1 MGVRSKSTIGIIAA
15 CAAAM
20 LLFLVGGF
28 VIHRNNT
35 QSFAQEGYVLDTVQ
49 EEEGGVSGTQ
59 IWFSEGSRW
68 NRTGVDQVSFH
79 DAQGSRTELAED
91 SFVHY
96 ADGSVAAFTDSVL
109 SDMDEYAD
117 GKILQYR
124 INTGMVLSST
134 DQYEYELPGAAED
147 QKTSLS
153 NLIWKA
159 GDLSY
164 LVCSPMLELKF
175 GDGSRTATSTGYV
188 ELRYLESNLSTVAIS
203 DGTQAWQVLTQGAT
217 LTLQNGVIL
226 DLSTADIYSDADA
239 QEAST
244 AQVTGEAV
252 TSGASRN
259 GHLNLLND
267 FQTNS
272 QENISL
278 STPIISIPKFN
289 FLVINGEDGED
300 GNLGTDGMDGEAGEA
315 GEAGTE
321 GEAGADGT
329 TGNTGS
335 TSGASGLWGYDGK
348 DNEDTPNESLE
359 KDAIPVVE
367 VKNWALNATSL
378 NFTLYMDPSYADNIV
393 MDTTRVSI
401 IDVNTGEEI
410 YWWNSEG
417 DKDNNGEQI
426 DFFLEK
432 ADGYQLHCPSLEL
445 NHTYRLVVSADCTLN
460 GVTSSQIF
468 IDRAFTTDN
477 YGISC
482 ELTGRTADSLSVVV
496 RSTNERVKIIE
507 GQIELSISGQDL
519 PRGEV
524 SNADEMKAGE
534 TFNILMGN
542 NVFRGE
548 NIHFS
553 NRYYD
558 VTYKIPIQILT
569 VDEAGNSAWQ
579 TVEPLTYTY
588 TYKTL
593 KEVPTVGG
601 ISLTPY
607 NEGYFMAKLQGKFD
621 RVQIGDDGAAYA
633 YHYDDV
639 SDPDDAI
646 SQVEFDL
653 YEYTDDMN
661 NLGDPVATETAD
673 AGFAAYFQTSAIKD
687 YDPAKTYVV
696 KAYYVF
702 NDGEKAFRLAA
713 TESYSSNGSKTYNDL
728 LLTKEKHTNGK
739 NAWAAAR
746 LAYTVSSSIS
756 FEGDPTRKNSTQD
769 TTPGT
774 LYNAIYGD
782 LIIQSEN
789 EIVCS
794 PNYPVDLIVSGTPDY
809 YRTVSFVS
817 LEGADANGK
826 HYLTETST
834 ESENSAQEVR
844 INLTNLSTKFNGL
857 LADTA
862 YNFAVYGYVKD
873 AAGNYTRTALGSV
886 VVRTDAD
893 KNVLLGMTTN
903 IGNVS
908 NRLEYLGIDFAL
920 GTSSYSNA
928 YNVETYPNTAPDY
941 NSKIA
946 TAYKSMTGLE
956 FYLYRINSE
965 GATVCEGVCRITDTN
980 TSDPEQNDL
989 YDSFYGKNAL
999 TTKNNLRSEGYY
1011 GMVGVGSNFKY
1022 QFVNP
1027 QTSAPVSPLDLRSS
1041 TYYITA
1047 EVSYDYTHER
1057 VRDKSTYN
1065 YYSYAYDTD
1074 FYINYLTINGKLA
1087 DEIEPTVV
1095 GSNCVAKQIQS
1106 NVYPV
1111 PSQIVDENGN
1121 YTEAS
1126 MLTNVEA
1133 ASDSLAGEGQTLYDT
1148 SGIDRGTHVGME
1160 LSTKYTND
1168 EGHNTQYFIYYGFSW
1183 SEYEDVSDTAKLIN
1197 KDNYGLRFKMDVSKT
1212 IEIPKVRLLMYDP
1225 ENDDTLAQIN
1235 ALVTAR
1241 KLQKISESAI
1251 ADGDMGYDYYCQ
1263 NADGSYTLYIP
1274 TKAGQHPVTD
1284 VDGTPKTDADGN
1296 PVMKDDFSL
1305 KRGNSYAFAFE
1316 TELSSTVKWKYTD
1329 DLEDQ
1334 EGIFRYPSSYYV
1346 SNADESEIKDEYKA
1360 WKEANPDA
1368 TEDTRHAYLDSL
1380 ANAKKYALCSGKV
1393 TLNRQKPV
1401 SYAQLVKTDA
1411 GSISTGGTDTWK
1423 ILISDP
1429 DGALLPESLLGLAD
1443 STAKKGDAGIWEGTQ
1458 AATSPTVTTA
1468 DGTEEYLTLTAQD
1481 KSIKANDKY
1490 YTYIGGGTVQTDAD
1504 GKPVPDPTT
1513 AAALKTIVNTMSS
1526 AEGGTVT
1533 VEYLRSAGMHY
1544 QVQMAYCLD
1553 DDTTGTNQ
1561 YGMLTLMEHSWTGLR
1576 DYSSYAVPEAAENN
1590 GSNGMEVEQ
1599 YLGTD
1604 QDTIVCI
1611 LGVPKDIKDAA
1622 KAALSGEDESGNP
1635 TDEQYREYYKTNYYG
1650 KDIYKDFVNRIAGVK
1665 ITAKVTPQGSSKAEY
1680 LLDRNADGSLM
1691 ENTPKEIWVYPTQLG
1706 ATETDPGGYT
1716 DKIRHTFKF
1725 NISDF
1730 DAAPDTATQWVPQYS
1745 AGDKIRF
1752 TYTFYYVDG
1761 TGVGYEGLPAETGSA
1776 YSDQYYA
1783 LKYVSGNYRLL
1794 NDSSANQI
1802 EVSAGSSES
1811 AARSLLRLKGHEN
1824 TSRLPWTQY
1833 LYVESTVFCKNR
1845 DNSIPLSTGLNMY
1858 GESYNYANS
1867 ITTGQPMHEVLRLSE
1882 LHVSGEAQSVQSAS
1896 PILQQI
1902 TTTSGISQ
1910 VSAKAYIKN
1919 YNLLSS
1925 TPEEPAHLYYLVFE
1939 KPADADFDPE
1949 YPGEVV
1955 GAAIGSSLKAGLG
1968 WIDLKWTIGRNRQ
1981 YVMVPYY
1988 KTTDADGTLKTDK
2001 QLFGTGLEINK
2012 LYLMDKTEDKSKVE
2026 QISKAIL
2033 TITTTGGADA
2043 GTTTDPDTEE
2053 TTTTTTVTVNEPFSR
2068 VRSSNEKYIPLTT
2081 DSYLHVDA
2089 VEFTLGQEGSYDSK
2103 KLKGEFQIEED
2114 VNTDEESRLQMFYT
2128 LERSPIGKNEW
2139 TAVISDGRN
2148 PDNGMMTGTD
2158 ASYTVASGQYTRGTD
2173 YYRLVTDTDGT
2184 KRYVRIQVGDY
2195 QTGTSIGDGWYEA
2208 AYTQATGKFNR
2219 NTVYYV
2225 LRDGSYVQAVAGD
2238 YVIGQNI
2245 SENVD
2250 WYAKAEGTYQK
2261 GTIYYIVTN
2270 DQYKKLTVGDY
2281 IQDQEVPTG
2290 EYYEAQ
2296 ADATGKVTYVQ
2307 TTDTRFQQDK
2317 IYYKKNT
2324 SADGD
2329 TYVKATVGDYFV
2341 GMNIPESIESTWIAC
2356 KVTGGT
2362 FADGGSYYQAGTGNT
2377 LVQKTAGDYVVGADI
2392 PKNGNFY
2399 TITYNKIQ
2407 TGGTFAADKDYYLLE
2422 DGTYRKGEAGEEA
2435 YNTPISTGSVYTHA
2449 AGRFWEYYQNGQY
2462 SELSDVLQSQTY
2474 DNRRSNTLEFHYLPG
2489 GQIVPGYE
2497 YRMSASVYY
2506 QEEDGTWVNCTAAP
2520 ENTAAPTVADR
2531 RAVTGAVS
2539 WYSAQTD
2546 DNNVMDSMFRTIQQ
2560 PGKTEDGIPY
2570 LDFRF
2575 SYPDNTGTSPTG
2587 KYQIRLVKIEA
2598 DGTETILETDAVY
2611 QNGDQTKNTFYQMG
2625 QTYQIRF
2632 TGLEK
2637 DSNYRLRVYGL
2648 MDYNYNNMVSIRNND
2663 ENKTLTD
2670 DYKDMTILDLSKY
2683 YPRSN
2688 SENKSADATLAGTLS
2703 QYQKLYEYFLNAAKA
2718 GEQFDDKASNVAL
2731 ADSSIVHTLSDTQ
2744 SYDIGTYTTVFER
2757 KATTV
2762 GKPEGNLTLYFEGSY
2777 QCKEQNSPV
2786 RSCEWTLVSQ
2796 NQGVTYGAKCSGTVQ
2811 AADSASLF
2819 TYDENTG
2826 RIGLTIP
2833 KLAFTYTVN
2842 NEDTTTEEKSINLMD
2857 LTGTYILQLKFSDGA
2872 AVPETQDYTIE
2883 LAFINTND

>member
-35 QSFAQEGYVLDTVQ
+35 LSFAQEGYVLDTVQ
-49 EEEGGVSGTQ
+49 EKEEGVSGTQ

-68 NRTGVDQVSFH
+68 NRIGVDQVSFH
-79 DAQGSRTELAED
+79 DVQGSRTELAED

-124 INTGMVLSST
+124 IDTGMVLSST
-134 DQYEYELPGAAED
+134 DQYTYELPGASED
-147 QKTSLS
+147 QQTSLS

-175 GDGSRTATSTGYV
+175 GDGSRTATSAGYV
-188 ELRYLESNLSTVAIS
+188 ELRYLESDLSAVAIF

-239 QEAST
+239 QEAGT

-252 TSGASRN
+252 TAGASRN

-267 FQTNS
+267 FQTDS
-272 QENISL
+272 RENISL
-278 STPIISIPKFN
+278 STPVINIPKFN

-300 GNLGTDGMDGEAGEA
+300 GTLGTDGMDGEAGEA
-315 GEAGTE
+315 GEAGAE
-321 GEAGADGT
+321 GEAGADGA

-348 DNEDTPNESLE
+348 DNEDNPNESLDQ
-359 KDAIPVVE
+359 DAIPVVE

-393 MDTTRVSI
+393 MDTTKVSI
-401 IDVNTGEEI
+401 IDVNTGEPI

-460 GVTSSQIF
+460 GVTSSQTF
-468 IDRAFTTDN
+468 IDRTFTTDN

-482 ELTGRTADSLSVVV
+482 ELAGRTADSLSVVV

-507 GQIELSISGQDL
+507 GQIELSVSGQDL

-621 RVQIGDDGAAYA
+621 RVQIDEDKAAYA

-653 YEYTDDMN
+653 YEYTGDMD

-673 AGFAAYFQTSAIKD
+673 AGLAAYFQTSAIKD
-687 YDPAKTYVV
+687 YGPAKTYVV

-713 TESYSSNGSKTYNDL
+713 TESYSSNGSKSYNDL
-728 LLTKEKHTNGK
+728 LLTSEEHKNGE

-756 FEGDPTRKNSTQD
+756 FEGDQAYKNSAQD

-782 LIIQSEN
+782 LIIESEN

-817 LEGADANGK
+817 LEAADANGK
-826 HYLTETST
+826 RYLTETGSA
-834 ESENSAQEVR
+834 SENSAQEVR
-844 INLTNLSTKFNGL
+844 ISLTDISTKFNGL

-886 VVRTDAD
+886 VIRTDTD

-903 IGNVS
+903 IGNLS
-908 NRLEYLGIDFAL
+908 TRPEYLGIDFVL
-920 GTSSYSNA
+920 GTSSYFNA
-928 YNVETYPNTAPDY
+928 NSVETYPNTSSDY

-965 GATVCEGVCRITDTN
+965 GATVCEGVCRITDTR

-1022 QFVNP
+1022 QFVDP
-1027 QTSAPVSPLDLRSS
+1027 ETSAPVSPLDLRSS

-1074 FYINYLTINGKLA
+1074 SYINYLTINGKLA

-1095 GSNCVAKQIQS
+1095 GSNCVAKQIES
-1106 NVYPV
+1106 NAYPV
-1111 PSQIVDENGN
+1111 PSKIVDENGN
-1121 YTEAS
+1121 YIEAS
-1126 MLTNVEA
+1126 LLTNVEA

-1148 SGIDRGTHVGME
+1148 SGIVRGTHVGME

-1183 SEYEDVSDTAKLIN
+1183 SEYEDVSDTAKLID

-1241 KLQKISESAI
+1241 KLQNISESAI

-1284 VDGTPKTDADGN
+1284 ADGNPKTDADSN
-1296 PVMKDDFSL
+1296 PIMKDDFSL
-1305 KRGNSYAFAFE
+1305 KRGNNYVFAFE
-1316 TELSSTVKWKYTD
+1316 TELADTVSWKYTG
-1329 DLEDQ
+1329 DLNNQ
-1334 EGIFRYPSSYYV
+1334 EGTFRYPFAYYV

-1368 TEDTRHAYLDSL
+1368 TDEERHAYLDAL

-1401 SYAQLVKTDA
+1401 SYAQLVKTEA
-1411 GSISTGGTDTWK
+1411 GTISTGGTDTWK

-1429 DGALLPESLLGLAD
+1429 DGALLPESLLGQAD
-1443 STAKKGDAGIWEGTQ
+1443 KEAKRGDAGIWEGTQ
-1458 AATSPTVTTA
+1458 AATSPTVTAA

-1490 YTYIGGGTVQTDAD
+1490 YTYKGDGTVQTDAD
-1504 GKPVPDPTT
+1504 DKPVPDPTT
-1513 AAALKTIVNTMSS
+1513 VAALKTIVNTMSS

-1533 VEYLRSAGMHY
+1533 VEHLRSAGMHY

-1553 DDTTGTNQ
+1553 DDTTGTDQ

-1576 DYSSYAVPEAAENN
+1576 DYSSYAITETDK
-1590 GSNGMEVEQ
+1590 GSDGMEVEQ

-1604 QDTIVCI
+1604 QDTIVCM
-1611 LGVPKDIKDAA
+1611 LGVPQSIKDAA
-1622 KAALSGEDESGNP
+1622 DAALSGEDGSGVP
-1635 TDEQYREYYKTNYYG
+1635 TDEQYREYYKTNYYE

-1665 ITAKVTPQGSSKAEY
+1665 ITAKVTPQDSSKAEY

-1706 ATETDPGGYT
+1706 ATETDPGEYT

-1745 AGDKIRF
+1745 AGDTIRF

-1761 TGVGYEGLPAETGSA
+1761 TGMGYAGLPAETESA

-1794 NDSSANQI
+1794 NDSTANQI
-1802 EVSAGSSES
+1802 EVSVGSSES
-1811 AARSLLRLKGHEN
+1811 AARSLLKLKGHEN

-1833 LYVESTVFCKNR
+1833 LYVQSPVFCKNR

-1867 ITTGQPMHEVLRLSE
+1867 ITTGQPMHEVLKLSE
-1882 LHVSGEAQSVQSAS
+1882 LHVTGAEQSVQSAS

-1902 TTTSGISQ
+1902 TSTSGISQ

-1925 TPEEPAHLYYLVFE
+1925 TLEEPAHLYYLVFE

-1949 YPGEVV
+1949 HPGEVV

-1968 WIDLKWTIGRNRQ
+1968 WIDLKWIIGRNKQ

-1988 KTTDADGTLKTDK
+1988 KTESADGILKTDTE
-2001 QLFGTGLEINK
+2001 LFGTGLETDKI
-2012 LYLMDKTEDKSKVE
+2012 YLMDKTEEKSKVE
-2026 QISKAIL
+2026 QIKDKILAIDP
-2033 TITTTGGADA
+2033 TTTK
-2043 GTTTDPDTEE
+2043 
-2053 TTTTTTVTVNEPFSR
+2053 VKEPFSR
-2068 VRSSNEKYIPLTT
+2068 VRSSNNTYISLIT

-2089 VEFTLGQEGSYDSK
+2089 VEFTLGQDEAYDSK

-2139 TAVISDGRN
+2139 TVVISDGRN
-2148 PDNGMMTGTD
+2148 PDNGMMAGTD
-2158 ASYTVASGQYTRGTD
+2158 ALYTTASGDYTRGTN

-2184 KRYVRIQVGDY
+2184 KRYVRIQIGDY
-2195 QTGTSIGDGWYEA
+2195 RIGTSIGDGWYEA
-2208 AYTQATGKFNR
+2208 AYTQASGKFNR

-2225 LRDGSYVQAVAGD
+2225 PRDRSYVQAVAGD

-2245 SENVD
+2245 PEDVE
-2250 WYAKAEGTYQK
+2250 WYAKEGGTYQE
-2261 GTIYYIVTN
+2261 GSIYYIVNN
-2270 DQYKKLTVGDY
+2270 DQYKELTVGDY

-2296 ADATGKVTYVQ
+2296 TDDTGKVAYVQ
-2307 TTDTRFQQDK
+2307 TIDTRFQQDK
-2317 IYYKKNT
+2317 TYYKKNT

-2341 GMNIPESIESTWIAC
+2341 GMNIPESTESTWIAC
-2356 KVTGGT
+2356 KVIGGT
-2362 FADGGSYYQAGTGNT
+2362 FTSGGSYYQSGTGNT

-2392 PKNGNFY
+2392 PKNGDFY

-2407 TGGTFAADKDYYLLE
+2407 TGGTFVADKDYYLLE
-2422 DGTYRKGEAGEEA
+2422 DGTYRKGEAGEET
-2435 YNTPISTGSVYTHA
+2435 YNTPINAGNVYTRA
-2449 AGRFWEYYQNGQY
+2449 AGSFWEYYQNDQF

-2474 DNRRSNTLEFHYLPG
+2474 DNRRFNTLELHYLPG
-2489 GQIVPGYE
+2489 GVIVPGYE

-2520 ENTAAPTVADR
+2520 DDTADPKVTDR

-2560 PGKTEDGIPY
+2560 PGKTEAGMSY

-2575 SYPDNTGTSPTG
+2575 SYPDSTGTSPTG
-2587 KYQIRLVKIEA
+2587 KYQIRLVKIGE
-2598 DGTETILETDAVY
+2598 DGTETIVEDDTVY
-2611 QNGDQTKNTFYQMG
+2611 QNGTQTKNDLYEMG

-2632 TGLEK
+2632 TNLEK

-2648 MDYNYNNMVSIRNND
+2648 MDYNYNNMVSIRSDD

-2683 YPRSN
+2683 YPRST
-2688 SENKSADATLAGTLS
+2688 SENKSADATLAGKLS
-2703 QYQKLYEYFLNAAKA
+2703 QYQKLYKHFLNATKD
-2718 GEQFDDKASNVAL
+2718 GEEFDKDNASNVTL

-2744 SYDIGTYTTVFER
+2744 SYDVGTYTTVFER
-2757 KATTV
+2757 KAS
-2762 GKPEGNLTLYFEGSY
+2762 NLTLYFEGSY
-2777 QCKEQNSPV
+2777 QCKEPTSPV

-2833 KLAFTYTVN
+2833 KLAFTYSV
-2842 NEDTTTEEKSINLMD
+2842 DAGDGTTTETSIKLMD
-2857 LTGTYILQLKFSDGA
+2857 LTGTYTLQLKFSDGA
-2872 AVPETQDYTIE
+2872 AVPETQSYTIE